1 MSERSNINIK
11 RDHGQ
16 VVIKTNEH
24 TILITK
30 DEKVYVD
37 GVLLK

>member
-1 MSERSNINIK
+1 MISSNFNIK
-11 RDHGQ
+11 ADHGQ
-16 VVIKTNEH
+16 VVVKTNEH

-30 DEKVYVD
+30 DEKVYID

>member
-1 MSERSNINIK
+1 MISSNINIK
-11 RDHGQ
+11 ADHGQ
-16 VVIKTNEH
+16 VVVKTNEH
-24 TILITK
+24 TVLITK

>member
-1 MSERSNINIK
+1 MIIDSNVNVK
-11 RDHGQ
+11 ANHGQ
-16 VVIKTNEH
+16 VVVKTNEH